1 MIGKFLSAAALIVVA
16 GPAIAA
22 VTVVGESA
30 AQSCYQAAAST
41 VLLRDDV
48 GVCDRALS
56 EEALT
61 PYEEV
66 STLVNRGIL
75 KLRAGRTDSAI
86 ADFDAAIARDP
97 NQAEAYLN
105 KGVALS
111 KKDGWAN
118 ALPLFT
124 LAIEKKTSKPALAY
138 FGRGMAHEITGD
150 VRSAYNDYKMA
161 STLEPTWDRP
171 VEELSRFTVKRN

>member
-1 MIGKFLSAAALIVVA
+1 MIGKFLCATALVAVAVPAA
-16 GPAIAA
+16 AA

-30 AQSCYQAAAST
+30 AQSCYEAAAST
-41 VLLRDDV
+41 VVLSHDL

-61 PYEEV
+61 RYERV
-66 STLVNRGIL
+66 ATLVNRGIL
-75 KLRAGRTDSAI
+75 KMRDGRTDAAI
-86 ADFDAAIARDP
+86 VDFDAAIAADP
-97 NQAEAYLN
+97 EQAEAYLN

-138 FGRGMAHEITGD
+138 FGRGVAHELTGD

-161 STLEPTWDRP
+161 STLEPAWDRP
-171 VEELSRFTVKRN
+171 VEELSRFTIKRN

>member
-1 MIGKFLSAAALIVVA
+1 MIGKLLSAAVLVGVA
-16 GPAIAA
+16 GPAVAA
-22 VTVVGESA
+22 VTVIGESA

-41 VLLRDDV
+41 VLLRDDI
-48 GVCDRALS
+48 GICNRALS
-56 EEALT
+56 EEALS

-66 STLVNRGIL
+66 ATFVNRGIL
-75 KLRAGRTDSAI
+75 KLRGGQTDSAI
-86 ADFDAAIARDP
+86 TDFDAAIARDP

-124 LAIEKKTSKPALAY
+124 LAIEKKTEKPELAY
-138 FGRGMAHEITGD
+138 FGRGVAHELAGD
-150 VRSAYNDYKMA
+150 VTSAYNDYKMA
-161 STLEPTWDRP
+161 SSLAPTWNRP
-171 VEELSRFTVKRN
+171 AEELSRFTVTRK

>member
-1 MIGKFLSAAALIVVA
+1 MIGKLLSAAMLVGVA
-16 GPAIAA
+16 GPAVAA

-41 VLLRDDV
+41 VLLRDDI
-48 GVCDRALS
+48 GVCNRALS

-66 STLVNRGIL
+66 ATFVNRGIL
-75 KLRAGRTDSAI
+75 KLRGGQTDSAI
-86 ADFDAAIARDP
+86 VDFDAAIARDP

-124 LAIEKKTSKPALAY
+124 LAIEKKTSKPELAY
-138 FGRGMAHEITGD
+138 FGRGMAYEITGD
-150 VRSAYNDYKMA
+150 VTSAYNDYKMA
-161 STLEPTWDRP
+161 SSLAPTWGRP
-171 VEELSRFTVKRN
+171 VEELSRFTVTRK